1 MVASTALLRVNIRAP
16 PRTARSTKKRERRLS
31 RSRLTVVQ
39 NPGPA
44 TRRRARGQPTASAP
58 RAAAAERRPRPD
70 RRTGDAESEPAPRAG
85 PWGRLG
91 AG

>member
-16 PRTARSTKKRERRLS
+16 PRTARSTKKRES
-31 RSRLTVVQ
+31 ETVPLTVVQ